1 MATTQSKI
9 HTILSRM
16 AGAARTI
23 RVKLEIIGF
32 LVKQYVQRQYDK
44 TMAKRNKQKTPSL
57 PPENRPVK
65 TTKIRV
71 LKSMWGV
78 YNIPGEPGH
87 IREVSSALAEDIIEN
102 GYGEKV

>member
-1 MATTQSKI
+1 
-9 HTILSRM
+9 M
-16 AGAARTI
+16 AGAAQTI

-44 TMAKRNKQKTPSL
+44 IMAKRKETTTP
-57 PPENRPVK
+57 PAPAENRPAK

-71 LKSMWGV
+71 LKPMWGV